1 MKKQLNTTL
10 IYVLSIIGLLC
21 CCFSGL
27 GLFLSGPAFLIAHN
41 KVKDYEQ
48 NPDDYEGN
56 INAMNSAKTVALII
70 MIINVLYLIYT
81 LYILLTVGTDEFY
94 SKWNEIMAEINK
106 NS

>member
-10 IYVLSIIGLLC
+10 VYVLSILGLLC
-21 CCFSGL
+21 CCVSGL
-27 GLFLSGPAFLIAHN
+27 GLLLSGPAYIIARN
-41 KVKDYEQ
+41 KVKGYEQ

-70 MIINVLYLIYT
+70 VIINALYLIYT
-81 LYILLTVGTDEFY
+81 LYLLLTVGYDEIY
-94 SKWNEIMAEINK
+94 SKWDEIMSEINK